1 MKNTINELT
10 WMLSA
15 SRYKAGKSQQ
25 YMADAL
31 GVSKKTIQNWEDGTS
46 YPSDKT
52 LIDWFNVLSTA
63 PHPYILALL
72 YPDMDFNNLQSDKDV
87 DKAFEN
93 LTRELPVHVKKK
105 LLFILTG
112 AHGSS
117 PVSVLDMVVAH
128 LQTPLRDRLNV
139 CQHII
144 INYEMAE
151 ALDMLS
157 DSTAI
162 RPSIDNL
169 KQSLEHG
176 VKAVRKRLNT
186 YINA

>member
-72 YPDMDFNNLQSDKDV
+72 YPDMDFSNMQSDKDV
-87 DKAFEN
+87 DKEFEK
-93 LTRELPVHVKKK
+93 LTRDLPVHVKKK
-105 LLFILTG
+105 LLFILSG
-112 AHGSS
+112 SHGSS
-117 PVSVLDMVVAH
+117 PVSVLDMTVAH